1 MPAADRF
8 ALLLLLTLLAM
19 PAQAETTGAQTDA
32 LKAGLPQVLSLASLG
47 MLTVQPASVLI
58 TRDGSTFQV
67 RLPLSGL
74 SAPPDAA
81 VSALARP
88 LRQGGFEV
96 SSMTV
101 PPSGTL
107 LTTPANGTPSRIT
120 FTIGSQAAAARLGPT
135 PTAETSYTAAFDTIQ
150 THTERPDQRIDQTID
165 RFASNGTVVT
175 APDRRISFSTQNQ
188 ATGLHLLGHAADGG
202 SSDTAIRAIAGH
214 VSIDGLD
221 QAQGTRLLA
230 AVRALIASP
239 PARPHPP
246 APTFP
251 TPTSP
256 APTSPAPTSPAP
268 TSPAPTS
275 PAQRQQLRAII
286 DATPDL
292 LNRIEADQTL
302 QHIRFRFAT
311 PNRTSAGSVDDL
323 RFHLAG
329 DTARDR
335 LDARLAIAAD
345 GIAIPT
351 APAQTA
357 DLVPRHIELKT
368 LLAGVPT
375 APLIALLRT
384 AADGQTDPALLQAQ
398 ATALLAEPGARIAIE
413 ALSFDAGPLAVTGSA
428 NLRPPATEGLAGDIH
443 IAARGVD
450 ALLAR
455 IQRLPSVQQ
464 ALPIIF
470 LAKAL
475 ARPQGDSL
483 VWDISFGDGPLTV
496 NGTPL
501 GQPTGKSR

>member
-1 MPAADRF
+1 MPAADRL
-8 ALLLLLTLLAM
+8 ALLLLLTLPAAT
-19 PAQAETTGAQTDA
+19 AQAETTVAPTDA
-32 LKAGLPQVLSLASLG
+32 LKVDLPQVLSLASLG
-47 MLTVQPASVLI
+47 MLTVQPASVSI
-58 TRDGSTFQV
+58 TRDGSTYQV

-81 VSALARP
+81 VTAVARP

-96 SSMTV
+96 SSMTF
-101 PPSGTL
+101 PPNGTL
-107 LTTPANGTPSRIT
+107 LTTPANGTPSRIA

-135 PTAETSYTAAFDTIQ
+135 PTAETSYTAAFGTIQ
-150 THTERPDQRIDQTID
+150 THTERPDQRIDQTIDQTID

-188 ATGLHLLGHAADGG
+188 ATGLHLLGHAANGG
-202 SSDTAIRAIAGH
+202 SSDTAIQAIAGH

-230 AVRALIASP
+230 AVRAFIASP
-239 PARPHPP
+239 PARPHPA
-246 APTFP
+246 APTSR

-256 APTSPAPTSPAP
+256 APNSPAPNSPL
-268 TSPAPTS
+268 
-275 PAQRQQLRAII
+275 QRQQLRAVI
-286 DATPDL
+286 DATPGL
-292 LNRIEADQTL
+292 LNRIEADQTI

-311 PNRTSAGSVDDL
+311 PNRTSAGSVDDV

-329 DTARDR
+329 DTVRDR

-351 APAQTA
+351 VPAQTA
-357 DLVPRHIELKT
+357 DLVPRHIDLKT
-368 LLAGVPT
+368 LLTGVPT
-375 APLIALLRT
+375 APLIALLR
-384 AADGQTDPALLQAQ
+384 AVADGQTDPALLQAQ

-413 ALSFDAGPLAVTGSA
+413 ALSFDAGPLALTGSA
-428 NLRPPATEGLAGDIH
+428 NLRPPATAGLAGTIH
-443 IAARGVD
+443 IAARGLD
-450 ALLAR
+450 ALLTR
-455 IQRLPSVQQ
+455 IQRQPSVQQ

-501 GQPTGKSR
+501 GQPTGK